1 MSPVNVTR
9 THDQHRD
16 TSWRTSGPV
25 VPSAAPVLLEQDT
38 CALVVRTSGPA
49 TGASYATA
57 VQTPVR
63 DRAAVRAMAIDGAF
77 AGTRAWSPP
86 S

>member
-9 THDQHRD
+9 THDQHVD
-16 TSWRTSGPV
+16 SSWRVSAPV
-25 VPSAAPVLLEQDT
+25 VPSAAPVLAPQDG
-38 CALVVRTSGPA
+38 CALTTGPT
-49 TGASYATA
+49 TGLA
-57 VQTPVR
+57 VIAAVTPVR
-63 DRAAVRAMAIDGAF
+63 DRKAVRGMSTDGAF